1 MTIKAA
7 KDLIAEASSQVKLV
21 SALEAQALH
30 AAGTVQF
37 VDVREPA
44 EWDKG
49 HIPGAIH
56 IPRGLLEWAA
66 DPSSPTHRP
75 ELMTGKPL
83 VIQCASG
90 GRSALAAKTLKDM
103 GYADVTNLVGG
114 FTAWRES
121 GGKIEGGA

>member
-1 MTIKAA
+1 MTIKPA
-7 KDLIAEASSQVKLV
+7 KDLIAEASSQVKPV
-21 SALEAQALH
+21 SVQEAQALH
-30 AAGTVQF
+30 AAGTVQI

-49 HIPGAIH
+49 RIPGAIH

-66 DPSSPTHRP
+66 DPSSPTHKP
-75 ELMTGKPL
+75 ELMAGRPL

-90 GRSALAAKTLKDM
+90 GRSALAAKTLKGM

-114 FTAWRES
+114 FTAWREA
-121 GGKIEGGA
+121 GGKVEGGS